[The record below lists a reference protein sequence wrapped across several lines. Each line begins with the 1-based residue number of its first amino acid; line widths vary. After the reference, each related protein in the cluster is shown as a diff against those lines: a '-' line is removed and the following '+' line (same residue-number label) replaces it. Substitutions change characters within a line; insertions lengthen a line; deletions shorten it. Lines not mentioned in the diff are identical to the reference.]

1 MDSSKKDGQ
10 APEIS
15 PVLLLVMPAKKKGA
29 AGGGGTTAGGG
40 GTGGRVT
47 PPTTTSG
54 PVSADPTL
62 PDQVARMPHDD
73 LVARRDL
80 IKARLE
86 VISIDV
92 PRGGGKAAAAGGG
105 GAAGGAKGRGRGRP
119 SRKAATAAAADE
131 VTSSGVDDAGAGTA
145 ASGGDAKP
153 DDAPSSSAAAA
164 GATAVAAD
172 NQAAPPSEDPP
183 IVPYE
188 PKTDVH
194 WDFVMKEMMW
204 LSTDF
209 QSERKTQLS
218 SARKMSM
225 AVRQF
230 HKSKESRRIREMAEM
245 ELRRRRLANR
255 MARDVR
261 GWWTKVERVV
271 AYKQKVNADASRR
284 KAMDKHLV
292 FLVKQTERYG
302 KSLAE
307 RHALE
312 GHANGGGGGSG
323 GAGGGISGGETSGAE
338 EHMMSIEQALAAA
351 GNTSRR
357 SKSAVTNYKRVT
369 VDPSDSE
376 LYGTSTADDSD
387 DYDLS
392 DEEPMDDVSTLV
404 EAERMGNREEEQDEA
419 RKLQEESEMD
429 IEQVLARLTEEAAA
443 AANAEE
449 GSGQEEKKGD
459 DGPDTS
465 AQRGGS
471 SRRSRKVQFAP
482 VAAAAASSTAQSGQN
497 IALRPRRAYS
507 PSGHGSDADDDA
519 DASDVEDFDATAGDI
534 SDGSDEF
541 EADAGAVDDE
551 TTLAAEERLGRDMS
565 YQQEIDLL
573 NQEAEMSVEQL
584 RAMYMPQAAAAAAV
598 EAAEEDDDMP
608 DEDGGGDSSGSEEFV
623 GDDRDGID
631 DETTLEAEER
641 LGREMSA
648 EDEINMLN
656 REAEMSVEELRAMY
670 AGIDQEGEPGPSG
683 DDAANDDDRKP
694 AASAPDTGKRRSRSS
709 RRSKQSAT
717 KPAEVETTSSRRSRR
732 RASASANNE
741 EPSEDVDDPEGEEE
755 EFRLQGTGDVD
766 DETTLEAEERLGRDM
781 SYQQEIDLLKR
792 ESEMSV
798 EELRAMY
805 AGMNGEEA
813 DDPDN
818 EVDDSPPIEPVAVS
832 SSSTRRRR
840 TRSKV
845 PSGTRSSKLTNEAF
859 KDDDGAEE
867 EEYQPGARAAVD
879 NEDTLEAEERLGREM
894 SPEEELK
901 MLQEQNEVPIEE
913 LRAMYAAMENEG
925 GDQSD
930 ADADAMSCEDADGVP
945 SNEQLLTK
953 RKREEEGKA
962 SMNDDIDVKQEGAE
976 ESKKIKTSHRKS
988 DEEEEDAT
996 VDMLKA
1002 LEESEAKAR
1011 QTMVSRPF
1019 LLAPWVKLR
1028 EYQKIGLNWLVST
1041 QGRRLNGILADEMGK
1056 FCFY

>member
-1 MDSSKKDGQ
+1 
-10 APEIS
+10 
-15 PVLLLVMPAKKKGA
+15 MPPKTKKKGA
-29 AGGGGTTAGGG
+29 GGGGGTA
-40 GTGGRVT
+40 GGRVT
-47 PPTTTSG
+47 PPATTG
-54 PVSADPTL
+54 PVSVDPTL
-62 PDQVARMPHDD
+62 PDQVARMPYDD
-73 LVARRDL
+73 LVSRRDG
-80 IKARLE
+80 IRARLE
-86 VISIDV
+86 VISVDA
-92 PRGGGKAAAAGGG
+92 PRGGGGKAAATAGGG
-105 GAAGGAKGRGRGRP
+105 GSTAGGATGAKGRGRGRP
-119 SRKAATAAAADE
+119 SRKAAAATAAAAA
-131 VTSSGVDDAGAGTA
+131 AG
-145 ASGGDAKP
+145 SDAKP
-153 DDAPSSSAAAA
+153 DDAPSSSSAAAA
-164 GATAVAAD
+164 GATGDAAD
-172 NQAAPPSEDPP
+172 NQAAPPPPPAGDPP

-209 QSERKTQLS
+209 QSERKTQLM
-218 SARKMSM
+218 SARKMSA
-225 AVRQF
+225 AVKQF
-230 HKSKESRRIREMAEM
+230 HKSKESRRIRQMAEM
-245 ELRRRRLANR
+245 ELGRRRLANR

-284 KAMDKHLV
+284 KAMDQHLV

-312 GHANGGGGGSG
+312 GHANGGAGGIG
-323 GAGGGISGGETSGAE
+323 GADGGISGGETSGAE
-338 EHMMSIEQALAAA
+338 EHMMTIEQALAAA

-357 SKSAVTNYKRVT
+357 SKSAVTNYMRVT

-392 DEEPMDDVSTLV
+392 DEEPMDDVTTLV

-465 AQRGGS
+465 AQTGRS

-482 VAAAAASSTAQSGQN
+482 VAAAAAAAASSTKQPTQN

-598 EAAEEDDDMP
+598 EAAAEDEDMP

-623 GDDRDGID
+623 GDDRDGVD

-670 AGIDQEGEPGPSG
+670 AGIDQASEAGPSG
-683 DDAANDDDRKP
+683 DDAADDDDRKP

-709 RRSKQSAT
+709 RRSKPSAART
-717 KPAEVETTSSRRSRR
+717 AEVETTSSRRSRR
-732 RASASANNE
+732 RASASANDE
-741 EPSEDVDDPEGEEE
+741 EPSEDVNDPEGEEE
-755 EFRLQGTGDVD
+755 FQLQGTGDVD

-813 DDPDN
+813 GDSDN
-818 EVDDSPPIEPVAVS
+818 EVDDLPPPEPVAAS
-832 SSSTRRRR
+832 SSSAGRRR
-840 TRSKV
+840 TRSRV
-845 PSGTRSSKLTNEAF
+845 PSGTTSSKLTNEAF

-867 EEYQPGARAAVD
+867 EEYQPDARAAVD

-913 LRAMYAAMENEG
+913 LRAMYAAMENED

-930 ADADAMSCEDADGVP
+930 GDAMSCEDADNP

-953 RKREEEGKA
+953 RKRKRRREEGEEETPVDID
-962 SMNDDIDVKQEGAE
+962 DDIKQEGAE
-976 ESKKIKTSHRKS
+976 ESKKMKTHNRKS
-988 DEEEEDAT
+988 EDEEEDAT

-1056 FCFY
+1056 FCSLILCGNMK